1 MTDTPDRQ
9 REGIEEEASVWL
21 VRLSEAPQDAE
32 LRALFESWLG
42 TSSLHA
48 EIWARTVRAYHLI
61 GEGPAAHGAH
71 WQSYAAARR
80 GARNLPSARPSDDAG
95 PHRTG
100 RGRTRSL
107 GRSSRKRP
115 IGLAAAAITL
125 CLAVAVGPQAL
136 LRLQAD
142 LVTTTA
148 ELQSATLE
156 DGSRIL
162 LAPESAVE
170 LRFSETA
177 REVHLIQ
184 GQAFFEVERD
194 LATPFRVI
202 AGETV
207 VTVLGTAFEVDF
219 AGGTGRVA
227 VQHGRVG
234 VAAAGN
240 RSHPAVELGG
250 GEWLLTGDAGA
261 AARGHLAPEGIAA
274 WRNGELIIR
283 DRPVSEIVAV
293 LRRYH
298 RGAILL
304 QDEAF
309 AARRISGIYSLG
321 NPAETLSNLAAAH
334 GAKVTA
340 ISPWLLVVTER

>member
-1 MTDTPDRQ
+1 MTETTDRQ

-32 LRALFESWLG
+32 LLALFEDWLG

-48 EIWARTVRAYHLI
+48 EIWARTVRAYQLV
-61 GEGPAAHGAH
+61 GEGPAEHGTH

-80 GARNLPSARPSDDAG
+80 RVRNLPSARSPHDAG

-100 RGRTRSL
+100 RGRTRSPS
-107 GRSSRKRP
+107 RSPRKRT
-115 IGLAAAAITL
+115 IGLAAAAVTL
-125 CLAVAVGPQAL
+125 CLALAVGPQAL
-136 LRLQAD
+136 LHLQAD

-162 LAPESAVE
+162 LAPESAVD

-177 REVHLIQ
+177 REVRLIE
-184 GQAFFEVERD
+184 GQAFFEVEHD
-194 LATPFRVI
+194 LAAPFRVVT
-202 AGETV
+202 GETV

-219 AGGTGRVA
+219 ADGTGRVA

-234 VAAAGN
+234 VAAAGGQS
-240 RSHPAVELGG
+240 RPSVELGG
-250 GEWLLTGDAGA
+250 GEWLLTGGAGA
-261 AARGHLAPEGIAA
+261 AARGQLAPEDIAA
-274 WRNGELIIR
+274 WRNGELIVR
-283 DRPVSEIVAV
+283 DRPVSEIVNV

-304 QDEAF
+304 QDETF
-309 AARRISGIYSLG
+309 AAQRISGIYSLS
-321 NPAETLSNLAAAH
+321 NPVETLSNLAAAH

-340 ISPWLLVVTER
+340 ISPWLLIVTER